1 MYEFIY
7 LYGVFYKFSVILQV
21 SSFMFIWVNVEILL
35 EDFYNENLHFSTSI
49 KFYHKEPT

>member
-21 SSFMFIWVNVEILL
+21 SSFMFMWVNAEILL
-35 EDFYNENLHFSTSI
+35 EDFFKKNLHFSTSI
-49 KFYHKEPT
+49 KFYLEEPT